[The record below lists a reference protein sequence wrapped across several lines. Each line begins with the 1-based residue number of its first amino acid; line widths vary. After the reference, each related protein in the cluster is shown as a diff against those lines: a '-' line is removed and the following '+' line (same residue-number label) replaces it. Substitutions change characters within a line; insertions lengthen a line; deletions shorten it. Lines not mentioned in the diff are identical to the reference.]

1 MCTKIGQEQTNIHT
15 AIQTHLAL
23 MTNNRTTHTFN
34 TFNSFYRTTIKLR
47 YLIILSLLTCKAGQ
61 ILFTNLFYRDAN
73 KVQENQYKS
82 QIEDLQR
89 IVSTV
94 QQDKDTL
101 QGQLNVLEGKNKE
114 YSQQL
119 EDKLCVNKVDN
130 SNQTT
135 TSGTEQ
141 VTMAGE
147 LEKPEDI
154 LRQRIME
161 LEKLEKHL
169 KKQVQ

>member
-1 MCTKIGQEQTNIHT
+1 
-15 AIQTHLAL
+15 
-23 MTNNRTTHTFN
+23 
-34 TFNSFYRTTIKLR
+34 
-47 YLIILSLLTCKAGQ
+47 
-61 ILFTNLFYRDAN
+61 
-73 KVQENQYKS
+73 
-82 QIEDLQR
+82 
-89 IVSTV
+89 VSTV

-101 QGQLNVLEGKNKE
+101 QGQLNVLEEKNKE

-135 TSGTEQ
+135 TSGTEE

-154 LRQRIME
+154 LRQRIIIIISLNKCICSHPNPPLLDNWISNSNTDIQYALTYTSNMHPFHDSS
-161 LEKLEKHL
+161 KN
-169 KKQVQ
+169 

>member
-1 MCTKIGQEQTNIHT
+1 M
-15 AIQTHLAL
+15 
-23 MTNNRTTHTFN
+23 
-34 TFNSFYRTTIKLR
+34 
-47 YLIILSLLTCKAGQ
+47 
-61 ILFTNLFYRDAN
+61 
-73 KVQENQYKS
+73 
-82 QIEDLQR
+82 
-89 IVSTV
+89 STV

-101 QGQLNVLEGKNKE
+101 QGQLNVLEEKNKE

-130 SNQTT
+130 SNQT
-135 TSGTEQ
+135 EE